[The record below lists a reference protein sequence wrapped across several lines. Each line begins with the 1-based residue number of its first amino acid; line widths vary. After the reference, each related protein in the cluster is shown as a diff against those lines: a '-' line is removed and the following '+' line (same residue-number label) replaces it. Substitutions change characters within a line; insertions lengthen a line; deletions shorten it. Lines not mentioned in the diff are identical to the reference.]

1 MTPAANASFLLPAAL
16 CAAILLLPALPGN
29 AGAAP
34 AQEPLCT
41 DCGAA
46 AQDIAFGPLKKIKD
60 IRGVASPKSVSFH
73 PDGKTFYINALE
85 GMETLVYDSATL
97 ERKAVI
103 RHVFSAADSR
113 LFKGGEESVFDY
125 AFYNGK
131 AGRHNIFGG
140 KPVEQAFSHGGKYLW
155 VTYYRRDFDH
165 NASSPSA
172 VAIID
177 TRTNA
182 IVRVMP
188 TAPLPKMITP
198 SPDGKT
204 MAVIHWGDNTAGLI
218 DISSPDPADFHYT
231 RLLVSEHR
239 LQVKGITGNRDQN
252 CGQCLRGA
260 AFSKDSKYL
269 FIGRMSGGGI
279 AVFDVASG
287 KRLGTF
293 TNVPMTPRH
302 IVRSPDGRTLYVT
315 SSRSGTIT
323 ALLADKVIESVLSG
337 GKKAYSGRSIHVGE
351 RPRTVAISGD
361 GKTLYAACNGDSSV
375 VRVDIASWK
384 VTGRAPVPPY
394 AVGAAVSPDKKLV
407 VTTSQG
413 RGGKGGQTVAIFS
426 QGPVQKF

>member
-1 MTPAANASFLLPAAL
+1 MNAAKRMPFFL
-16 CAAILLLPALPGN
+16 CAALSAALILPALCGN
-29 AGAAP
+29 ALARP

-41 DCGAA
+41 DCGSAP
-46 AQDIAFGPLKKIKD
+46 QDIAFAPLKKIRD

-97 ERKAVI
+97 ERRAVI
-103 RHVFSAADSR
+103 RHVFTAADAG
-113 LFKGGEESVFDY
+113 LFKNGEDTVFGY
-125 AFYNGK
+125 PYYNGRE
-131 AGRHNIFGG
+131 GRRNIFGG

-177 TRTNA
+177 TGSNR

-188 TAPLPKMITP
+188 TAPLPKMLTP
-198 SPDGKT
+198 SPDGRT
-204 MAVIHWGDNTAGLI
+204 MAIIHWGDNTAGLI
-218 DISSPDPADFHYT
+218 DISSGDPADFHYT
-231 RLLVSEHR
+231 KHLVSERR

-260 AFSKDSKYL
+260 AFSRDSRYL

-279 AVFDVASG
+279 AVFDAASG
-287 KRLGTF
+287 RHLGTF

-302 IVRSPDGRTLYVT
+302 IVRSPDGRTLFVT

-323 ALLADKVIESVLSG
+323 ALNADKVIESVLSG
-337 GKKAYSGRSIHVGE
+337 GKKAYAGKSIHVGE
-351 RPRTVAISGD
+351 RPRTVALSED
-361 GKTLYAACNGDSSV
+361 GRTLYAACNGDSSV
-375 VRVDIASWK
+375 VRVDVASWK
-384 VTGRAPVPPY
+384 VTGRASVPPY
-394 AVGAAVSPDKKLV
+394 AVGAAVSPDKRLV

-413 RGGKGGQTVAIFS
+413 RAGKGGQAVAIFS

>member
-1 MTPAANASFLLPAAL
+1 MTAVKKVSFLVPARL
-16 CAAILLLPALPGN
+16 SAAMLLLPRSASS
-29 AGAAP
+29 AP
-34 AQEPLCT
+34 DREPLCT
-41 DCGAA
+41 DCSAA
-46 AQDIAFGPLKKIKD
+46 APDIAFGKIKKIKD

-85 GMETLVYDSATL
+85 GMETLVYDSGTL
-97 ERKAVI
+97 QQKAVI
-103 RHVFSAADSR
+103 RHVFTAADKK
-113 LFKGGEESVFDY
+113 LFKDGEDTVFDY
-125 AFYNGK
+125 AYYNGRE
-131 AGRHNIFGG
+131 GRHNIFGG

-155 VTYYRRDFDH
+155 VTYYRRDFDR

-177 TRTNA
+177 TGSNK

-198 SPDGKT
+198 SPDGRT

-218 DISSPDPADFHYT
+218 DISSSDPSDFHYT
-231 RLLVSEHR
+231 RLLISGNR

-260 AFSKDSKYL
+260 AFSRDSRYL

-279 AVFDVASG
+279 SVFDTASG
-287 KRLGTF
+287 RLLGTF
-293 TNVPMTPRH
+293 ANVPMTPRH
-302 IVRSPDGRTLYVT
+302 IVRSPDGRMLYVT

-323 ALLADKVIESVLSG
+323 MLQADKVIESVLSG
-337 GKKAYSGRSIHVGE
+337 GKKAYSGKSIHVGE
-351 RPRTVAISGD
+351 RPRTVALSGD
-361 GKTLYAACNGDSSV
+361 GKTLYAACNGNSSI

-384 VTGRAPVPPY
+384 ITGRAEVPPY
-394 AVGAAVSPDKKLV
+394 AVGAAVSPDRKLV

-413 RGGKGGQTVAIFS
+413 RGGKGGQAVAIFM
-426 QGPVQKF
+426 QETPMR